1 MTTPR
6 ADWHADEPAL
16 RGLLD
21 GTIGPVFAASVE
33 SHLMRCDPC
42 RNLLNAMAYDETLE
56 VTWSAIRTT
65 VEAPELTWLERVMRR
80 CGQSEETGRL
90 LVAVP
95 AMRGAWLLGV
105 AGAMIFAGLA
115 AGFSGYLGIGLFLLI
130 APLAP
135 VAGVAAAFGGDA
147 DPAQEMVVTTPYS
160 SVRLLLLR
168 TAAVLATC
176 APIAMLV
183 GLALPGPDWLT
194 IAWLTPAAAGTT
206 VTLALAPR
214 FGFTN
219 AAVAVGAVWS
229 ALIVAMTQAHHPM
242 LLVGSLGQLIC
253 IALAAVAGALV
264 VSQSWIFD
272 LPRRQP

>member
-1 MTTPR
+1 MTIPR
-6 ADWHADEPAL
+6 PDWHADEPAL

-21 GTIGPVFAASVE
+21 GTVGPVFAASLE
-33 SHLMRCDPC
+33 SHVMRCGTC
-42 RNLLNAMAYDETLE
+42 RDQLNLMAYDETLE
-56 VTWSAIRTT
+56 RTWSAIRTT
-65 VEAPELTWLERVMRR
+65 VQAPEPTWLERFLRS
-80 CGQSEETGRL
+80 CGLSEETGRL
-90 LVAVP
+90 LAAVP

-105 AGAMIFAGLA
+105 AVALGFAGLA
-115 AGFSGYLGIGLFLLI
+115 AVFSGDLGTGLFLLV

-160 SVRLLLLR
+160 ATRLLLLR

-194 IAWLTPAAAGTT
+194 IAWLTPAAAGAT

-229 ALIVAMTQAHHPM
+229 VLTVGTTQAHHPT
-242 LLVGSLGQLIC
+242 LLVGSVGQLVC
-253 IALAAVAGALV
+253 VVLAAIAGALV
-264 VSQSWIFD
+264 VSQFRSFD